1 MKKPMIT
8 SRDYDRCKTDARDL
22 QRINQA
28 AERLN
33 AEAVDVLE
41 YQADVPECQE

>member
-22 QRINQA
+22 QRIS
-28 AERLN
+28 
-33 AEAVDVLE
+33 DVLE